1 MHSRSL
7 AYVPVRPASR
17 FVRKNYLRR
26 HPISSLVTAALIAG
40 LVYFA
45 VQFFQWAVVN
55 AIWSPDKPEL
65 CGPDRLGACWA
76 VIAAR
81 WRLIMFGLYPFD
93 EQWRSA
99 ISSMI
104 VLGTVALSCFP
115 AMWRVKP
122 LLALW
127 IVSFAA
133 FSWLMSGGVLGLS
146 YVPTRMW
153 GGLSLTLYV
162 FAFVCIVMMPTALV
176 LALLKRSRM
185 PLIARPVAWVVDFL
199 RSLPLLVVLFFAAV
213 VLPFGLPDWMAGEK
227 LYRVIIAFAF
237 YNACYQA
244 EVIRAGIESL
254 PKGQEEAAK
263 ALGLGYFAS
272 YAKVIL
278 PQAFRV
284 TLPATINQIVIVF
297 LETSLIVIIG
307 FFDILASG
315 NAAFGT
321 AQWGTTSD
329 RSLSFR
335 GGIFFA
341 CCLSLSKYGSYIERR
356 LTKRQAR

>member
-1 MHSRSL
+1 MHTQSVASI
-7 AYVPVRPASR
+7 PVRPSLEAGAI
-17 FVRKNYLRR
+17 NYLRR
-26 HPISSLVTAALIAG
+26 NPVSSLITAALIAG
-40 LVYFA
+40 LVYLA
-45 VQFFQWAVVN
+45 VRLFEWAIVN
-55 AIWSPDKPEL
+55 AIWNPEHPEL
-65 CGPDRLGACWA
+65 CGPDRQGACWA

-81 WRLIMFGLYPFD
+81 WRLIMFGLYPFE

-99 ISSMI
+99 ISSAI

-115 AMWRVKP
+115 VMWRAKK

-127 IVSFAA
+127 ALSFAG
-133 FSWLMSGGVLGLS
+133 FNWLMSGGILGLS

-162 FAFVCIVMMPTALV
+162 FAFVCIVMMPTAV
-176 LALLKRSRM
+176 ALALLKRSKM
-185 PLIARPVAWVVDFL
+185 PLIAFPVTWVVDFL

-213 VLPFGLPDWMAGEK
+213 ILPFGLPDWLAGEK
-227 LYRVIIAFAF
+227 LYRVIVAFAF

-263 ALGLGYFAS
+263 ALGLSYFAI
-272 YAKVIL
+272 YGRVIL

-284 TLPATINQIVIVF
+284 TLPATINQVVIVF

-321 AQWGTTSD
+321 AQWGTTSTEVY
-329 RSLSFR
+329 LFV

-341 CCLSLSKYGSYIERR
+341 CCLSLSKYGAYLEGR
-356 LTKRQAR
+356 LAKRQAR

>member
-1 MHSRSL
+1 MGSQFVAS
-7 AYVPVRPASR
+7 VPEKPALLSG
-17 FVRKNYLRR
+17 VTNYLRR
-26 HPISSLVTAALIAG
+26 HPVSSVITIALIVG
-40 LVYFA
+40 LTYLA
-45 VQFFQWAVVN
+45 LRFFDWAVLN
-55 AIWSPDKPEL
+55 AVWNPDRPEL
-65 CGPDRLGACWA
+65 CGADRKGACWA

-99 ISSMI
+99 ISSAI
-104 VLGTVALSCFP
+104 VLATVALSCFP
-115 AMWRVKP
+115 VMWRAKELV
-122 LLALW
+122 ALW
-127 IVSFAA
+127 VVSFAA
-133 FSWLMSGGVLGLS
+133 FNWLMSGGILGLA

-185 PLIARPVAWVVDFL
+185 PFIRLPVTWIVDFL
-199 RSLPLLVVLFFAAV
+199 RSLPLLVVMFFAAV
-213 VLPFGLPDWMAGEK
+213 VLPFGMPDWMTGEK

-244 EVIRAGIESL
+244 EVLRAGIESL

-263 ALGLGYFAS
+263 ALGMNYLAIYGYI
-272 YAKVIL
+272 IL
-278 PQAFRV
+278 PQAFRI

-297 LETSLIVIIG
+297 LETALIVIIG

-321 AQWGTTSD
+321 AQWGTTSTEVY
-329 RSLSFR
+329 LFV
-335 GGIFFA
+335 GAIFFV
-341 CCLSLSKYGSYIERR
+341 CCLSLSKYGGFLEHR
-356 LTKRQAR
+356 LAKRHAR